1 MISDFFTFTSILT
14 GFSIMMIAS
23 PMIGELIAT
32 TSPLWLEYPKQY
44 LDMTYENVSFPTTE
58 GLTLRGW
65 FFPTTNADA
74 PVILY
79 APATAKDQRQ
89 GSSLVEPLHKAGFQV
104 LLFSYR
110 GTGASDGNRFMF
122 SYGAR
127 ESMDVDAA
135 VHYLS
140 KTRGLK
146 HIGAIGHSVG
156 AVSIIL
162 SAARNPAIDALVV
175 AAPFSSL
182 QDIWSEN
189 RPSILPPEIFGIAE
203 RIFEWRKNFSRTEV
217 RPVDVIDQI
226 SPRPILFVNGTA
238 DKRINAAQ
246 ATVLYE
252 KAEFP
257 KRIIW
262 LQDATHAEV
271 RSPGLDNLVPAIV
284 EFFNAHLN
292 RSMVRNCLAAC

>member
-1 MISDFFTFTSILT
+1 FRLSSILT

-44 LDMTYENVSFPTTE
+44 VDLTYENVTFPTSD

-65 FFPTTNADA
+65 FFPTSNADA
-74 PVILY
+74 PAILY

-89 GSSLVEPLHKAGFQV
+89 GLSLVEPLHKAGFQV

-127 ESMDVDAA
+127 ESIDVDAA
-135 VHYLS
+135 VQYLS
-140 KTRGLK
+140 KTRGVK
-146 HIGAIGHSVG
+146 HIGAIGHSAG

-175 AAPFSSL
+175 AAPFSTL
-182 QDIWSEN
+182 QDIWSGN
-189 RPSILPPEIFGIAE
+189 RPSILSPDLFGIAE
-203 RIFEWRKNFSRTEV
+203 RIFEWRKNFSRSEV

-252 KAEFP
+252 KAQFP

-262 LQDATHAEV
+262 LQNATHAEV
-271 RSPGLDNLVPAIV
+271 RSPGLDNLVPAMV

-292 RSMVRNCLAAC
+292 RSMARNCQAVC